1 MHCKRDDSDKI
12 CSDDILHCGLNDGD
26 FNITNPSA
34 QRHHK
39 FRSEIFVLV
48 QTCDL
53 SDSRFLR
60 DPKLKKKQCK

>member
-1 MHCKRDDSDKI
+1 MHCKCDDSYKI

-26 FNITNPSA
+26 LNITDTSA
-34 QRHHK
+34 KRHNK

-53 SDSRFLR
+53 SDPRFL
-60 DPKLKKKQCK
+60 